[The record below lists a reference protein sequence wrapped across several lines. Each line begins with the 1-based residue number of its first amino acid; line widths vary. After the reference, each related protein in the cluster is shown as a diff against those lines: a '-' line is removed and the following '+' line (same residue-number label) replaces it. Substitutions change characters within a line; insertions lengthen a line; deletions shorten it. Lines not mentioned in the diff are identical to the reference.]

1 MDKYIHPNLRVEVPK
16 ELRLEIYKKAVE
28 YYNNCNPQKDWG
40 VAKTKGRG
48 LCVVLPCILWD
59 LVSYCENPPHL
70 TESWD
75 WGDSV
80 VAFPELQ
87 KVIYYFKSY
96 KKRTKNPVPIRFR
109 VNALKRMIKEVKS
122 KN

>member
-28 YYNNCNPQKDWG
+28 YYNNYNPQKDWG

-59 LVSYCENPPHL
+59 LVSYWEIPPHL
-70 TESWD
+70 TESWKHYD
-75 WGDSV
+75 TQI
-80 VAFPELQ
+80 AFPEIKPWIQYAVLKKFDDINISMRIEFLQ
-87 KVIYYFKSY
+87 EIINKLE
-96 KKRTKNPVPIRFR
+96 N
-109 VNALKRMIKEVKS
+109 E
-122 KN
+122 

>member
-1 MDKYIHPNLRVEVPK
+1 MNSFNGYIHPTLKKEVPTEYRLK
-16 ELRLEIYKKAVE
+16 IYELAIE
-28 YYNNCNPQKDWG
+28 YYENYEEISAENDRG
-40 VAKTKGRG
+40 EG
-48 LCVVLPCILWD
+48 LCLVLPCILWN
-59 LVSYCENPPHL
+59 LPTYHNSPPHQ
-70 TESWD
+70 EFWD

-96 KKRTKNPVPIRFR
+96 KKRMKNPVPIRFR
-109 VNALKRMIKEVKS
+109 VNALKIMIKEVKS